1 MKNTESPNTAAD
13 GPVQPGTMMSADD
26 MHDNPQQWSLL
37 AARLEECRQIVEPVF
52 EKADAAALRH
62 QRKHQWLT
70 KIAAV
75 AGTIAV
81 VWVIMELPWL
91 RIEPEPKWILTWVE
105 PLAAL
110 IALVAVVLGLVVSQL
125 DSWLVERHKA
135 ERCRLLKFAFLT
147 DPVIWGGDEQRAR
160 DRVSQLRREVADL
173 SAVQT
178 IEEPRNWLAQV
189 HFPAFLNE
197 ERTDW
202 RDQEALRQLIAYYRG
217 TRLHVQIA
225 YFNDRIKRFAF
236 QDRFTRILPQWLFFT
251 SVFAAFVH
259 FVLEYVE
266 GRKVL
271 EVGHTAALVSALVAA
286 ILPVLGAG
294 IRTFRMANEFGRNVR
309 RFESTE
315 HVLKDKDRLLEQGVD
330 ANTVFHTLWECEHA
344 LEIEHQE
351 WLRLMADT
359 EWFG

>member
-1 MKNTESPNTAAD
+1 MGSETRAVMSP
-13 GPVQPGTMMSADD
+13 DD

-52 EKADAAALRH
+52 EKTDAAALRH

-81 VWVIMELPWL
+81 VLVIIELPWL
-91 RIEPEPKWILTWVE
+91 LIEPEPKWIPTWVE

-147 DPVIWGGDEQRAR
+147 DPVIWGGDEQRAG

-178 IEEPRNWLAQV
+178 IEEPRKWLAQV
-189 HFPAFLNE
+189 HLPAFPTE
-197 ERTDW
+197 ELADR
-202 RDQEALRQLIAYYRG
+202 RDQEALRQLLAYYRG
-217 TRLHVQIA
+217 TRLQVQIA
-225 YFNDRIKRFAF
+225 YFNDRIKRFWF
-236 QDRFTRILPQWLFFT
+236 RDRFTRILPQWLFFT

-259 FVLEYVE
+259 FVLEYL
-266 GRKVL
+266 K
-271 EVGHTAALVSALVAA
+271 VGHMAALVSALIAA

-309 RFESTE
+309 RFESTQ
-315 HVLKDKDRLLEQGVD
+315 HVLKEMDKLLEQGV
-330 ANTVFHTLWECEHA
+330 AAKTVFLTLWACEHA

-351 WLRLMADT
+351 WLRLMAET